1 MKWHIHQLK
10 KYLHKPLT
18 LDEVIEVN
26 ELKKKNHEIRD
37 VSPVKVTG
45 RVDVSSDK
53 ATFHLHLT
61 GTLVLPCSRTLV
73 DVELPF
79 DITTTEHFLLQ
90 PAEFEVDEDFHE
102 PQGEVI
108 DLMPVIE
115 ENILLEIPMQI
126 FADNPDKEKSAP
138 QEGRDWKVITEL
150 ELEEKV
156 DPRLAGLANFF
167 EKDK

>member
-18 LDEVIEVN
+18 LDEVIEVS

-90 PAEFEVDEDFHE
+90 PAEYEVDVDFHE

-126 FADNPDKEKSAP
+126 FAENPDEKKSAP
-138 QEGRDWKVITEL
+138 QVGQGWKVITEL

>member
-1 MKWHIHQLK
+1 MKWHVHQLK
-10 KYLHKPLT
+10 KYQHRPLI
-18 LDEVIEVN
+18 LDELVEVS
-26 ELKKKNHEIRD
+26 ELKKMNHEIRD

-45 RVDVSSDK
+45 KVDVSSDK
-53 ATFHLHLT
+53 ATFHLHLA

-73 DVELPF
+73 DVEFPF

-90 PAEFEVDEDFHE
+90 PSDFEVDQDLHE

-108 DLMPVIE
+108 DLLPVIE

-126 FADNPDKEKSAP
+126 FAENPDEKKSAP
-138 QEGRDWKVITEL
+138 QSGKDWKVISEL
-150 ELEEKV
+150 DKEEKV